1 MEVIMSE
8 SKKKAMVHFVNVPQN
23 VVDKYDEMITAKGDA
38 EASVKVDAFVAA
50 LLAFDPRR

>member
-1 MEVIMSE
+1 MSE